1 MQQTTVEVRY
11 HASHTPD
18 SILFTQVTQADSE
31 QEVIGSTTA
40 QCNID
45 STAAGIS
52 SMAYSTIG

>member
-1 MQQTTVEVRY
+1 MQQTTVDVRC

-31 QEVIGSTTA
+31 QEVIGPRTV
-40 QCNID
+40 QFNIY
-45 STAAGIS
+45 STAVDIS